1 MAVVQISRILHRR
14 GLRVDLPNP
23 LNGAEFGWAQDTR
36 ELYIGNGPDFP
47 GNTQILTEVSPASL
61 PQYTYIS
68 NTGFDALT
76 GFADSPADPSEPSSS
91 NPVIRSYQQKFDDI
105 VSVRD
110 YGAIGDFATD
120 DTAALIRGMRD
131 LYDDASGA
139 DPRKNRALYLPAGIY
154 RISEAFP
161 FYPFCNV
168 IGDGKGRTI
177 IFLDFSLSTPDLTFG
192 TGNDCVARTVDSLGN
207 SAFNIGNS
215 SPTFLPQNI
224 KVSGITFES
233 NTPQSEVSF
242 NYSTNSSIKEI
253 IKLDQVSDVRFDD
266 CEFVGTYSLGDG
278 LATPDILVNGSVGVL
293 ISRVQDIA
301 IDMKKY
307 TFDSCTF
314 RNLVHGFAVFDTVSD
329 VYIVDGEFKEMHQPV
344 QVGLHPTLNFGSTST
359 GLGGPPGIP
368 ELVRVSYSRFV
379 DYENVAFD
387 VRSVGRGNISS
398 YSHYSATGTTPA
410 VRFADVTTGCVSI
423 GDTFDETGS
432 FDCGDKLI
440 NLRVQNHSVSNLNV
454 VMNAQDLFQI
464 PFGFCG
470 NILIDG
476 DLTVTGDILLGGSI
490 VTTSTPVVAPGAIT
504 IIATIPFTS
513 GNIIHFEYG
522 MNLTDTIYRSGTM
535 KIAHDGDGTAAVP
548 TIITFDDTF
557 TEVGGPPAESIT
569 LSATIGAT
577 DVEILADPGAL
588 SPSFNSTFRVLTV

>member
-14 GLRVDLPNP
+14 GLRVDLPDP

-76 GFADSPADPSEPSSS
+76 GFENSPADPSEPSSS
-91 NPVIRSYQQKFDDI
+91 NPVIRNYQQKFDDI

-192 TGNDCVARTVDSLGN
+192 TGNDCVARTVDSVGD
-207 SAFNIGNS
+207 SALNIGNN
-215 SPTFLPQNI
+215 SPTFLPQNV

-233 NTPQSEVSF
+233 NTPQTESSVGFSD
-242 NYSTNSSIKEI
+242 NSSVKEI
-253 IKLDQVSDVRFDD
+253 IKLDRISDVRFDD
-266 CEFVGTYSLGDG
+266 CEFVGTWTLGD
-278 LATPDILVNGSVGVL
+278 INIIKGSTGIL
-293 ISRVQDIA
+293 ISRVLDTS
-301 IDMKKY
+301 IDMKNY
-307 TFDSCTF
+307 TFSGCTF
-314 RNLVHGFAVFDTVSD
+314 RNLVHAFNVLDTITDAYVVGS
-329 VYIVDGEFKEMHQPV
+329 EFKDLYNPIKI
-344 QVGLHPTLNFGSTST
+344 GFNPPLDPAPDGTGAGIDDPT
-359 GLGGPPGIP
+359 P
-368 ELVRVSYSRFV
+368 ELFRVSHSRFV
-379 DYENVAFD
+379 DYENIGFD
-387 VRSVGRGNISS
+387 VRSPGRGNISS
-398 YSHYSATGTTPA
+398 YNHYSANGSEPA
-410 VRFADVTTGCVSI
+410 VRFHDPTDSCVSI
-423 GDTFDETGS
+423 GDTFDETTT
-432 FDCGDKLI
+432 FNCGARLT
-440 NLRVQNHSVSNLNV
+440 NLRVQNHSLGNLNV

-464 PFGFCG
+464 PIGFCG

-476 DLTVTGDILLGGSI
+476 DLTVSGNLFLGGSI
-490 VTTSTPVVAPGAIT
+490 IATSTPVVAPGAVT
-504 IIATIPFTS
+504 PIAEIPFTS

-557 TEVGGPPAESIT
+557 TEVGGPPANPIT
-569 LSATIGAT
+569 LSAIIN
-577 DVEILADPGAL
+577 DPNVEILADPGAL
-588 SPSFNSTFRVLTV
+588 SPSFNSTFRVMTV